1 MSYNFNLLF
10 LPCLHILYVMRRS
23 FWFILFIWWGSSYS
37 QDTIIKQKPFSS
49 NILSFKNPST
59 SIAFSGYYRFL
70 GFVRNQ
76 KETFPNNAG
85 KTVAISSGDAFREPM
100 LLFKL
105 NGKTRDNITFGADLM
120 INSLYKGPSSIYTRA
135 LTLELG
141 LNLTTSFATKYGN
154 FNFKSGG
161 VSWYR
166 QSRLTVWG
174 NRSFNRTSIFERRP
188 QTLLNKLPINRY
200 SNYYNSGL
208 VDQGIRYGNRAF
220 QGIFL
225 QGSKLPLNFSV
236 KGVIGKTNFNRSLL
250 ETSDNFTGCFQL
262 KNMLSPNLKVAYNYL
277 SSWADTDSLSDDKR
291 NYFIHSFELVKK
303 WNKIQFEM
311 EIGLG
316 KYSDPNQNLGYG
328 EAILLNIKTA
338 KSTKVPLNV
347 QFYRISPQFVNVTGN
362 FLNTS
367 VLEVFPN
374 VEGIGTTV
382 RTPFQSPIV
391 GLGRPVNNR
400 QGLSINADASLG
412 RLKLNGGI
420 GIYAEI
426 DTSYA
431 ALSYIHNVNSQTLSR
446 LNIFAQNWG
455 PYNALNSTYRG
466 VFENVN
472 ISDSTASGFADFK
485 KFYNTI
491 EFQAKYNN
499 KIFGKNY
506 YIFSLTRLNS
516 CQKNLKA
523 LPQVNSQA
531 LISQLSEEIDFS
543 IELTNKS
550 TFVLSYGV
558 EKILGNN
565 STDIGD
571 SPEPSATSAFFEKLG
586 LKKLFRYT
594 NARNQKNTL
603 FGFGFDYMIGPNAMI
618 FFRHNRYRYF
628 DPNFI
633 ENHLKGWE
641 TMLELKIK
649 F

>member
-1 MSYNFNLLF
+1 
-10 LPCLHILYVMRRS
+10 MRRS
-23 FWFILFIWWGSSYS
+23 FWFILFMWWGSSFS
-37 QDTIIKQKPFSS
+37 QDSITNQKTFSS
-49 NILSFKNPST
+49 NILSVKNPSS
-59 SIAFSGYYRFL
+59 SISFSGYYRFL

-76 KETFPNNAG
+76 QETFPNNSG
-85 KTVAISSGDAFREPM
+85 KTVVISSGDAYREPM
-100 LLFKL
+100 FLLKL

-120 INSLYKGPSSIYTRA
+120 INSLYKGPSA
-135 LTLELG
+135 APQPLTLDLG
-141 LNLTTSFATKYGN
+141 LNLSTSITTKLGT

-174 NRSFNRTSIFERRP
+174 NRSFNRMSIFERRP
-188 QTLLNKLPINRY
+188 QTPLNKTPINRY
-200 SNYYNSGL
+200 SNYYNNGL
-208 VDQGIRYGNRAF
+208 IDQGIRYGSRAF

-225 QGSKLPLNFSV
+225 KGSKLPFNFSV
-236 KGVIGKTNFNRSLL
+236 KGVIGKSNFNRSIF
-250 ETSDNFTGCFQL
+250 ETNDNFTGCFQL
-262 KNMLSPNLKVAYNYL
+262 KNTLSNSSKIAYNYL
-277 SSWADTDSLSDDKR
+277 SSWADTDSLSDDRR
-291 NYFIHSFELVKK
+291 NYFIHTLELDKK
-303 WNKIQFEM
+303 WNKIQVQM
-311 EIGLG
+311 ELGLG
-316 KYSDPNQNLGYG
+316 QYQDPIRNLGYG

-338 KSTKVPLNV
+338 KSLKVPINAQL
-347 QFYRISPQFVNVTGN
+347 YRISPQFVNVTGN

-382 RTPFQSPIV
+382 RTPYQSPMV
-391 GLGRPVNNR
+391 GLGFPVNNR
-400 QGLSINADASLG
+400 QGVSINADVSLG
-412 RLKLNGGI
+412 KLKLNGGI
-420 GIYAEI
+420 GVFTEI

-446 LNIFAQNWG
+446 IYLFAQNWG

-472 ISDSTASGFADFK
+472 ISDTTATGLANFK
-485 KFYNTI
+485 KFFNTI

-516 CQKNLKA
+516 CQKNLNA
-523 LPQVNSQA
+523 LPQIGEQA
-531 LISQLSEEIDFS
+531 LISQLSEEIDLS
-543 IELTNKS
+543 IELSENT
-550 TFVLSYGV
+550 VLALSYGI
-558 EKILGNN
+558 EKILGNT

-571 SPEPSATSAFFEKLG
+571 SPEATSTNSFFERLG
-586 LKKLFRYT
+586 LDNLFRYT
-594 NARNQKNTL
+594 NARNQKNTF
-603 FGFGFDYMIGPNAMI
+603 FGFGLDYKIGQNAMV
-618 FFRHNRYRYF
+618 FLRHNRYRYF

-641 TMLELKIK
+641 TMLELKIN

>member
-1 MSYNFNLLF
+1 
-10 LPCLHILYVMRRS
+10 MRRS
-23 FWFILFIWWGSSYS
+23 FWFFFLMWAGSSFA
-37 QDTIIKQKPFSS
+37 QDVINKQKSFSS
-49 NILSFKNPST
+49 NSLSYKNPST
-59 SIAFSGYYRFL
+59 SISFTGYYRFL

-76 KETFPNNAG
+76 KETFPNNSG
-85 KTVAISSGDAFREPM
+85 KTLVISSGDAYREPM
-100 LLFKL
+100 FLLKL

-120 INSLYKGPSSIYTRA
+120 LNSLYKGPSADLIQN
-135 LTLELG
+135 LTLNLG
-141 LNLTTSFATKYGN
+141 LNLTTSFNTKYGN
-154 FNFKSGG
+154 YNFKSGG

-166 QSRLTVWG
+166 QSQLTVWG
-174 NRSFNRTSIFERRP
+174 NRSFNRVSIFERRP
-188 QTLLNKLPINRY
+188 QTSLNKIPINRY

-208 VDQGIRYGNRAF
+208 IDEGIRYGSRAF
-220 QGIFL
+220 KGIFFK
-225 QGSKLPLNFSV
+225 GSKLPFNFSA
-236 KGVIGKTNFNRSLL
+236 KGVIGKSNFNRSTL

-262 KNMLSPNLKVAYNYL
+262 KNTFSPSTQLAYNYL
-277 SSWADTDSLSDDKR
+277 SSWANIDSLSNDKR
-291 NYFIHSFELVKK
+291 NYFIHTLELDKK
-303 WNKIQFEM
+303 WNKIQVKM
-311 EIGLG
+311 ELGLG
-316 KYSDPNQNLGYG
+316 NYKDPSRKLGNG

-338 KSTKVPLNV
+338 KSTRVPLNM
-347 QFYRISPQFVNVTGN
+347 QLYRISPQFVNVTGN

-382 RTPFQSPIV
+382 RTPYQSPIV
-391 GLGRPVNNR
+391 GLGSPVNNR
-400 QGLSINADASLG
+400 KGVSINADVSLG
-412 RLKLNGGI
+412 QLKLNGGI
-420 GIYAEI
+420 GIFAEI

-446 LNIFAQNWG
+446 IYVFAQNWG

-472 ISDSTASGFADFK
+472 ISDTTDSGLANFK
-485 KFYNTI
+485 KFFNTI

-516 CQKNLKA
+516 CQKFLKA
-523 LPQVNSQA
+523 VPQFGNQV

-543 IELTNKS
+543 IEIS
-550 TFVLSYGV
+550 ERSAFVLSYGV
-558 EKILGNN
+558 EKILGNA

-571 SPEPSATSAFFEKLG
+571 SPEATSTNTFFERLG
-586 LKKLFRYT
+586 LERLFRYT
-594 NARNQKNTL
+594 NSRNQKNTL
-603 FGFGFDYMIGPNAMI
+603 FGIGLDYKIGHNAMV
-618 FFRHNRYRYF
+618 FFRYNQYQYF

-641 TMLELKIK
+641 TMLELKIN

>member
-1 MSYNFNLLF
+1 M
-10 LPCLHILYVMRRS
+10 YVMRVLFLFLMV
-23 FWFILFIWWGSSYS
+23 FWLSASLA
-37 QDTIIKQKPFSS
+37 QDTILPQKPFSS
-49 NILSFKNPST
+49 NSFSFKNPSSAIT
-59 SIAFSGYYRFL
+59 FSGFYRFL

-76 KETFPNNAG
+76 QETFPNNSG
-85 KTVAISSGDAFREPM
+85 KTTVISSGDAYREPM
-100 LLFKL
+100 FLLKL

-120 INSLYKGPSSIYTRA
+120 LNSLYKGPSSEHIKA
-135 LTLELG
+135 LTLNLG
-141 LNLTTSFATKYGN
+141 LNLTTSIATKFGT

-174 NRSFNRTSIFERRP
+174 NRSFNRISIFERRP
-188 QTLLNKLPINRY
+188 QTPLNKLPVDRY
-200 SNYYNSGL
+200 SKYYNSGL
-208 VDQGIRYGNRAF
+208 VDQGIRYGSRAF

-225 QGSKLPLNFSV
+225 QGTRLPFNFSV
-236 KGVIGKTNFNRSLL
+236 KGVIGKSNFNRSLL

-262 KNMLSPNLKVAYNYL
+262 KNMLSPSFKIAYNYL
-277 SSWADTDSLSDDKR
+277 SSWADTDSLSDERR
-291 NYFIHSFELVKK
+291 NYFIHTLELDKK
-303 WNKIQFEM
+303 WSKIQVQM
-311 EIGLG
+311 ELGLG
-316 KYSDPNQNLGYG
+316 NYRDPLRTLGYG

-347 QFYRISPQFVNVTGN
+347 QLYRISPQFVNVTGN

-374 VEGIGTTV
+374 VAGIGTTV
-382 RTPFQSPIV
+382 RTPYQSPMV
-391 GLGRPVNNR
+391 GLGFPVNNR
-400 QGLSINADASLG
+400 QGGSINADINLG
-412 RLKLNGGI
+412 KLKLNGGI
-420 GIYAEI
+420 GVFTEI

-446 LNIFAQNWG
+446 IYLFAQNWG

-472 ISDSTASGFADFK
+472 ITDTSANGLANFK
-485 KFYNTI
+485 KFFNTI
-491 EFQAKYNN
+491 EFQAKYSN

-523 LPQVNSQA
+523 LPLIGEQA
-531 LISQLSEEIDFS
+531 LISQLSEELDFS
-543 IELTNKS
+543 IELNEKAVL
-550 TFVLSYGV
+550 VLSYGI
-558 EKILGNN
+558 EKILGNA
-565 STDIGD
+565 STDLGD
-571 SPEPSATSAFFEKLG
+571 NPDATTTNTFFERLGWGKLYR
-586 LKKLFRYT
+586 LT
-594 NARNQKNTL
+594 NSRNQKNTL
-603 FGFGFDYMIGPNAMI
+603 LGFGIDYKIGQNVMV
-618 FFRHNRYRYF
+618 FFRYNQYRYF

-641 TMLELKIK
+641 TMLELKIN

>member
-1 MSYNFNLLF
+1 MRAIIQFIFIFSLGSY
-10 LPCLHILYVMRRS
+10 YA
-23 FWFILFIWWGSSYS
+23 
-37 QDTIIKQKPFSS
+37 QDTLALKKPFTS
-49 NILSFKNPST
+49 NSLSFKNPT
-59 SIAFSGYYRFL
+59 SAITFSGFYRFL

-76 KETFPNNAG
+76 QETFPNNSG
-85 KTVAISSGDAFREPM
+85 KTTVISSGDAYREPM
-100 LLFKL
+100 FLLKL

-120 INSLYKGPSSIYTRA
+120 LNSLYKGPSSEHTKA
-135 LTLELG
+135 LTLNLG
-141 LNLTTSFATKYGN
+141 LNLTTSIATKFGT

-174 NRSFNRTSIFERRP
+174 NRSFNRISIFERRP
-188 QTLLNKLPINRY
+188 QTPLNKVPIDRY
-200 SNYYNSGL
+200 SKYYNSGL
-208 VDQGIRYGNRAF
+208 VDQGIRYGSRAF

-225 QGSKLPLNFSV
+225 QGTKLPFNFSV
-236 KGVIGKTNFNRSLL
+236 KGVIGKSNFNRSLL

-262 KNMLSPNLKVAYNYL
+262 KNTLNPSFKIAYNYL
-277 SSWADTDSLSDDKR
+277 SSWADTDSLSDERR
-291 NYFIHSFELVKK
+291 NYFIHTLELDKK
-303 WNKIQFEM
+303 WSKIQVQM
-311 EIGLG
+311 ELGLG
-316 KYSDPNQNLGYG
+316 NYRDPIRTLGYG

-347 QFYRISPQFVNVTGN
+347 QLYRISPQFVNVTGN

-374 VEGIGTTV
+374 VAGIGTTV
-382 RTPFQSPIV
+382 RTPYQSPMV
-391 GLGRPVNNR
+391 GLGFPVNNR
-400 QGLSINADASLG
+400 QGASINADLSLG

-420 GIYAEI
+420 GVFAEI

-446 LNIFAQNWG
+446 IYLFAQNWG

-472 ISDSTASGFADFK
+472 ITDTSANGLANFK
-485 KFYNTI
+485 KFFNTI
-491 EFQAKYNN
+491 EFQAKYSN

-516 CQKNLKA
+516 CQRDLKA
-523 LPQVNSQA
+523 LPQIGKQA
-531 LISQLSEEIDFS
+531 LISQLSEELDFS
-543 IELTNKS
+543 IELNEKAVL
-550 TFVLSYGV
+550 VLSYGI
-558 EKILGNN
+558 EKILGNA
-565 STDIGD
+565 STDLGD
-571 SPEPSATSAFFEKLG
+571 NPDATATNTFFERLGWEKLYR
-586 LKKLFRYT
+586 LT
-594 NARNQKNTL
+594 NSRNQKNTL
-603 FGFGFDYMIGPNAMI
+603 LGFGLDYKIGENVMV
-618 FFRHNRYRYF
+618 FFRYNQYRYF

-641 TMLELKIK
+641 TMLELKIN

>member
-1 MSYNFNLLF
+1 MRAIIQFIFIFSLGSY
-10 LPCLHILYVMRRS
+10 YA
-23 FWFILFIWWGSSYS
+23 
-37 QDTIIKQKPFSS
+37 QDTLALKKPFTS
-49 NILSFKNPST
+49 NSLSFKNPT
-59 SIAFSGYYRFL
+59 SAITFSGFYRFL

-76 KETFPNNAG
+76 QETFPNNSG
-85 KTVAISSGDAFREPM
+85 KTTVISSGDAYREPM
-100 LLFKL
+100 FLLKL

-120 INSLYKGPSSIYTRA
+120 LNSLYKGPSSEHTKA
-135 LTLELG
+135 LTLNLG
-141 LNLTTSFATKYGN
+141 LNLTTSIATKFGT

-174 NRSFNRTSIFERRP
+174 NRSFNRISIFERRP
-188 QTLLNKLPINRY
+188 QTPLNKVPIDRY
-200 SNYYNSGL
+200 SKYYNSGL
-208 VDQGIRYGNRAF
+208 VDQGIRYGSRAF

-225 QGSKLPLNFSV
+225 QGTKLPFNFSV
-236 KGVIGKTNFNRSLL
+236 KGVIGKSNFNRSLL

-262 KNMLSPNLKVAYNYL
+262 KNTLNPSFKIAYNYL
-277 SSWADTDSLSDDKR
+277 SSWADTDSLSDERR
-291 NYFIHSFELVKK
+291 NYFIHTLELDKK
-303 WNKIQFEM
+303 WSKIQVQM
-311 EIGLG
+311 ELGLG
-316 KYSDPNQNLGYG
+316 NYRDPIRTLGYG

-347 QFYRISPQFVNVTGN
+347 QLYRISPQFVNVTGN

-374 VEGIGTTV
+374 VAGIGTTV
-382 RTPFQSPIV
+382 RTPYQSPMV
-391 GLGRPVNNR
+391 GLGFPVNNR
-400 QGLSINADASLG
+400 QGASINADLSLG

-420 GIYAEI
+420 GVFAEI

-446 LNIFAQNWG
+446 IYLFAQNWG

-472 ISDSTASGFADFK
+472 ITDTSVNGLANFK
-485 KFYNTI
+485 KFFNTI
-491 EFQAKYNN
+491 EFQAKYSN

-516 CQKNLKA
+516 CQRDLKA
-523 LPQVNSQA
+523 LPQIGKQA
-531 LISQLSEEIDFS
+531 LISQLSEELDFS
-543 IELTNKS
+543 IELNEKAVL
-550 TFVLSYGV
+550 VLSYGI
-558 EKILGNN
+558 EKILGNA
-565 STDIGD
+565 STDLGD
-571 SPEPSATSAFFEKLG
+571 NPDATATNTFFERLGWEKLYR
-586 LKKLFRYT
+586 LT
-594 NARNQKNTL
+594 NSRNQKNTL
-603 FGFGFDYMIGPNAMI
+603 LGFGLDYKIGQNVMV
-618 FFRHNRYRYF
+618 FFRYNQYRYF

-641 TMLELKIK
+641 TMLELKIN

>member
-1 MSYNFNLLF
+1 
-10 LPCLHILYVMRRS
+10 MRRS
-23 FWFILFIWWGSSYS
+23 FWFILFIWWGSSFS
-37 QDTIIKQKPFSS
+37 QDTISNQKTFSS
-49 NILSFKNPST
+49 NILSVKNPSS
-59 SIAFSGYYRFL
+59 SISFSGYYRFL

-76 KETFPNNAG
+76 QETFPNNSG
-85 KTVAISSGDAFREPM
+85 KTLVISSGDAYREPM
-100 LLFKL
+100 FLLKL

-120 INSLYKGPSSIYTRA
+120 INSLYKGPSTA
-135 LTLELG
+135 PQPLTLDLG
-141 LNLTTSFATKYGN
+141 LNLSTSITTKLGT

-174 NRSFNRTSIFERRP
+174 NRSFNRMSIFERRP
-188 QTLLNKLPINRY
+188 QTPLNKTPINRY
-200 SNYYNSGL
+200 SNYYNNGL
-208 VDQGIRYGNRAF
+208 IDQGIRYGSRAF

-225 QGSKLPLNFSV
+225 KGSELPFNFSL
-236 KGVIGKTNFNRSLL
+236 KGVIGKSNFNRSIF

-262 KNMLSPNLKVAYNYL
+262 KNTLSNSSKIAYNYL
-277 SSWADTDSLSDDKR
+277 SSWADTDSLSDEKR
-291 NYFIHSFELVKK
+291 NYFIHTLELDKK
-303 WNKIQFEM
+303 WNKIQVQM
-311 EIGLG
+311 ELGLG
-316 KYSDPNQNLGYG
+316 QYQDPIRNLGYG

-338 KSTKVPLNV
+338 KSTKVPINAQL
-347 QFYRISPQFVNVTGN
+347 YRISPQFVNVTGN

-382 RTPFQSPIV
+382 RTPYQSPMV
-391 GLGRPVNNR
+391 GLGFPVNNR
-400 QGLSINADASLG
+400 QGVSINADVSLG
-412 RLKLNGGI
+412 KLKLNGGI
-420 GIYAEI
+420 GVFTEI

-446 LNIFAQNWG
+446 IYLFAQNWG

-472 ISDSTASGFADFK
+472 ISDTTATGLANFK
-485 KFYNTI
+485 KFFNTI

-523 LPQVNSQA
+523 LPQIGEQA
-531 LISQLSEEIDFS
+531 LISQLSEEIDLS
-543 IELTNKS
+543 IELSENT
-550 TFVLSYGV
+550 TLALSYGI
-558 EKILGNN
+558 EKILGNAF
-565 STDIGD
+565 TDIGD
-571 SPEPSATSAFFEKLG
+571 NPEATSTNSFFERLG
-586 LKKLFRYT
+586 LDNLFRYT
-594 NARNQKNTL
+594 NARNQKNTF
-603 FGFGFDYMIGPNAMI
+603 FGFGLDYKIGQNAMV

-633 ENHLKGWE
+633 KNHLKGWE
-641 TMLELKIK
+641 TMLELKIN